1 MYLIGDIGNTETK
14 IFLFNEKLKLKK
26 KWTISSIS
34 LTNTYLDSKIKLT
47 LIEISKIKKI
57 LFSSVVPNTFQLIK
71 KFLIKKN
78 KKLKIYEKKQIDF
91 KKLIKLKV
99 NRKQVGSDRIA
110 NAIGVTNNNKNYIVI
125 DFGTA
130 TTFDIVGKNGSYDGG
145 IIAPGINLS
154 LEALYSATSRLPK
167 IAIRQLND
175 EKNTLIGRNTIAAIE
190 SGVYWGYVCMIE
202 GLIFKLK
209 KIYKNSKILVTG
221 GLSSIFIK
229 NISTID
235 LVEKDLTILGLAHM
249 YISHFKINR

>member
-26 KWTISSIS
+26 KWTISTIS

-47 LIEISKIKKI
+47 LIEILKIKKI
-57 LFSSVVPNTFQLIK
+57 LFSSVVPNAFQLIK

-78 KKLKIYEKKQIDF
+78 KKLKIYELKQIDL

-130 TTFDIVGKNGSYDGG
+130 TTFDVIIDKTYLGG
-145 IIAPGINLS
+145 VIAPGVKLS
-154 LEALYSATSRLPK
+154 LENLSNKASLIPK
-167 IAIRQLND
+167 IKLSKISNVIGT
-175 EKNTLIGRNTIAAIE
+175 NTSEAVK
-190 SGVYWGYVCMIE
+190 SGFFWGYL
-202 GLIFKLK
+202 GLIDNIIKLIKKQSRKQFKIVL
-209 KIYKNSKILVTG
+209 TG
-221 GLSSIFIK
+221 GLSHLFKNTIK
-229 NISTID
+229 GKSVI
-235 LVEKDLTILGLAHM
+235 EKDLTITGLKKV
-249 YISHFKINR
+249 IIKLIK

>member
-14 IFLFNEKLKLKK
+14 IFLFNEKFKLKK

-78 KKLKIYEKKQIDF
+78 KKLKIYELKQIDL

-110 NAIGVTNNNKNYIVI
+110 NAIGVMSNNKNYIVI

-130 TTFDIVGKNGSYDGG
+130 TTFDVIIDKTYLGG
-145 IIAPGINLS
+145 VIAPGVKLS
-154 LEALYSATSRLPK
+154 LENLSNKASLIPK
-167 IAIRQLND
+167 IKLSKISNVIGT
-175 EKNTLIGRNTIAAIE
+175 NTSEAVK
-190 SGVYWGYVCMIE
+190 SGFFWGYL
-202 GLIFKLK
+202 GLIDNIIKLIKKQSRKQFKIVL
-209 KIYKNSKILVTG
+209 TG
-221 GLSSIFIK
+221 GLSHLFKNTIK
-229 NISTID
+229 GKSVI
-235 LVEKDLTILGLAHM
+235 EKDLTMTGLKKV
-249 YISHFKINR
+249 IIKLIK

>member
-14 IFLFNEKLKLKK
+14 IFLFNDKLKLKK

-47 LIEISKIKKI
+47 LIEILKIKKI
-57 LFSSVVPNTFQLIK
+57 LFSSVVPNAFQLIK

-78 KKLKIYEKKQIDF
+78 KKLKIYELKQIDL

-130 TTFDIVGKNGSYDGG
+130 TTFDVIIDKTYLGG
-145 IIAPGINLS
+145 VIAPGVKLS
-154 LEALYSATSRLPK
+154 LENLSNKASLIPK
-167 IAIRQLND
+167 IKLSKISNVIGT
-175 EKNTLIGRNTIAAIE
+175 NTSEAVK
-190 SGVYWGYVCMIE
+190 SGFFWGYL
-202 GLIFKLK
+202 GLIDNIIKLIKKQSRKQFKIVL
-209 KIYKNSKILVTG
+209 TG
-221 GLSSIFIK
+221 GLSHLFKNTIK
-229 NISTID
+229 GKSVI
-235 LVEKDLTILGLAHM
+235 EKDLTITGLKKV
-249 YISHFKINR
+249 IIKLIK